1 MQHRAQN
8 STIDELER
16 LLRSRTPMKITHEG
30 DFVHAAVMM
39 ILSEGLEGLSML
51 FIKRPE
57 SDIDAFSGHMAFPGG
72 KMMEGDESKLATAV
86 RETLEEIGVDLY
98 KNGRVIGELD
108 DINPNNPRA
117 INYIVTPY
125 ISIIKEEVS
134 IIPNL
139 YEVEAAVWIPVK
151 HLKDERNFAVR
162 WRERNGI
169 LVEDY
174 VYSFEKYIIWG
185 MTGRILHRFLSFSS
199 HLF

>member
-117 INYIVTPY
+117 NNYIVTPY

-134 IIPNL
+134 IVPNL

-151 HLKDERNFAVR
+151 HLKDERNIAVR

>member
-98 KNGRVIGELD
+98 KSGRVIGELD

-134 IIPNL
+134 IVPNL

-151 HLKDERNFAVR
+151 HLKDERNIAVR

>member
-1 MQHRAQN
+1 
-8 STIDELER
+8 
-16 LLRSRTPMKITHEG
+16 MKITHEG

-39 ILSEGLEGLSML
+39 ILSESPEGLSML

-72 KMMEGDESKLATAV
+72 KMKEGDEGKLATAV
-86 RETLEEIGVDLY
+86 RETMEEIGVDLH
-98 KNGRVIGELD
+98 KCGRVIGELD
-108 DINPNNPRA
+108 DINPNN
-117 INYIVTPY
+117 YIVTPY
-125 ISIIKEEVS
+125 ISMLKEDVS
-134 IIPNL
+134 IVPNL
-139 YEVEAAVWIPVK
+139 CEVETAVWIPVK

-162 WRERNGI
+162 WRERDGI

-174 VYSFEKYIIWG
+174 AYSFEKYIIWG

>member
-1 MQHRAQN
+1 MELRAQN
-8 STIDELER
+8 NTVNELEE
-16 LLRSRTPMKITHEG
+16 LLRSRNPVKIMESG

-39 ILSEGLEGLSML
+39 ILGGSPDSLSML

-72 KMMEGDESKLATAV
+72 KMKEEDRNKLDTAI
-86 RETLEEIGVDLY
+86 RETYEEVGVDLY
-98 KNGRVIGELD
+98 TSGRVIGELD

-117 INYIVTPY
+117 NNYIVTPY
-125 ISIIKEEVS
+125 LSMLKEEVL
-134 IIPNL
+134 IRPNL
-139 YEVEAAVWIPVK
+139 YEVEAAVWVPMK
-151 HLKDERNFAVR
+151 HLKDERNFKIR
-162 WRERNGI
+162 FRERNGK

-174 VYSFEKYIIWG
+174 VYSFEQYIIWG

>member
-1 MQHRAQN
+1 M
-8 STIDELER
+8 I
-16 LLRSRTPMKITHEG
+16 
-30 DFVHAAVMM
+30 

-72 KMMEGDESKLATAV
+72 KMKEGDEDKLATAV

-98 KNGRVIGELD
+98 QCGRVIGELD
-108 DINPNNPRA
+108 DINPNIPRA
-117 INYIVTPY
+117 SNYIVTPY
-125 ISIIKEEVS
+125 ISMLKEEVS
-134 IIPNL
+134 IVPNL

-151 HLKDERNFAVR
+151 HLKDERNFVVR

-174 VYSFEKYIIWG
+174 AYSFEKYIIWG

>member
-1 MQHRAQN
+1 MELRAQN
-8 STIDELER
+8 NTVNELEE
-16 LLRSRTPMKITHEG
+16 LLRFRNPVKITGDG

-39 ILSEGLEGLSML
+39 ILGGSPDGLSML

-72 KMMEGDESKLATAV
+72 KMKEGDKDKLDAAI
-86 RETLEEIGVDLY
+86 RETYEEVGVDLY
-98 KNGRVIGELD
+98 TSGRVIGELD

-125 ISIIKEEVS
+125 LSMLKEEVL
-134 IIPNL
+134 IRPNL
-139 YEVEAAVWIPVK
+139 YEVEAAVWVPMK
-151 HLKDERNFAVR
+151 HLKDERNFKVR
-162 WRERNGI
+162 FRERNGK

-174 VYSFEKYIIWG
+174 VYSFEQYIIWG

>member
-1 MQHRAQN
+1 MQHLAQE
-8 STIDELER
+8 STIDRLER
-16 LLRSRTPMKITHEG
+16 LLSSRIPMKIMHEG

-39 ILSEGLEGLSML
+39 ILSEGPEGLSML

-72 KMMEGDESKLATAV
+72 KMKEGDEGKLATAI

-98 KNGRVIGELD
+98 KSGRVIGELD

-117 INYIVTPY
+117 NNYIVTPY

-134 IIPNL
+134 IVPNL

-151 HLKDERNFAVR
+151 HLKDERNIAVR

-174 VYSFEKYIIWG
+174 I
-185 MTGRILHRFLSFSS
+185 
-199 HLF
+199 